1 MSGAGPTGSGAPP
14 PNGGGTA
21 SPSGGSSSG
30 EGLILVVDDDPGTRK
45 VARANLGL
53 EGFDVLVASCG
64 AEAEAR
70 LAEADPLA
78 VVSDLKMPD
87 MDGISLMRRV
97 HAHRPGLPFVLVTAH
112 ATVETAVEALRL
124 GAVHYLTKPIRF
136 EELALVLRHAVA
148 NERARRDVV
157 RLRGELERAAGFD
170 ELLGTSPA
178 MREVFTMVEQ
188 VAPADAT
195 VLLRGDTGTG
205 KELVARAIHRRS
217 PRRERPFVAVNCT
230 AVPRELMESEFFGH
244 EKGAFTGAVARRI
257 GRFEQAQGS
266 TLFLDEVGDLDLA
279 IQAKLLRVL
288 QEQEI
293 TRVGARDALK
303 VDVRIVAATNRDL
316 EAAVQAGR
324 FRDDLYYR
332 LNVIPI
338 RLPPLRER
346 PGDLPQLLQHFLR
359 SFAER
364 YGRPAPAPPPEALA
378 ALQGYGWPGNV
389 RELRNLCER
398 AVLMGWGGVLSMLG
412 AAKGEAAALVDPNL
426 PLLEARQRLVER
438 FEREYLTRLL
448 KEHRGRIGEV
458 ARAAG
463 IAERNLYE
471 KMKAYGLSRED
482 YR

>member
-1 MSGAGPTGSGAPP
+1 VSGAAAGS
-14 PNGGGTA
+14 
-21 SPSGGSSSG
+21 
-30 EGLILVVDDDPGTRK
+30 EGLVLLVDDDPGTRK

-53 EGFDVLVASCG
+53 EGFEVLLASSG
-64 AEAEAR
+64 AEALDR
-70 LAEADPLA
+70 LAEGDPLA
-78 VVSDLKMPD
+78 VVSDLRMPD
-87 MDGISLMRRV
+87 MDGIALMAAV
-97 HAHRPGLPFVLVTAH
+97 HRSRPGLPFVLVTAH
-112 ATVETAVEALRL
+112 ATVETAVAALRQ
-124 GAVHYLTKPIRF
+124 GATHYLTKPIRF
-136 EELALVLRHAVA
+136 DELALVLRHAVA
-148 NERARRDVV
+148 GERSRRDVV
-157 RLRGELERAAGFD
+157 LLRGELERAAGFE
-170 ELLGTSPA
+170 ELVGSSPA
-178 MREVFTMVEQ
+178 MRQVFTMVDQ

-195 VLLRGDTGTG
+195 VLLRGETGTG

-217 PRRERPFVAVNCT
+217 PRRDRPFVAVNCT

-244 EKGAFTGAVARRI
+244 EKGAFTGAVARRV
-257 GRFEQAQGS
+257 GRFEQADGS

-293 TRVGARDALK
+293 TRVGARDALR

-316 EAAVQAGR
+316 EAAVKEGR

-338 RLPPLRER
+338 RLPPLREH
-346 PGDLPQLLQHFLR
+346 PQDLPALLDHFLG
-359 SFAER
+359 SFAAR
-364 YGRPAPAPPPEALA
+364 YGRPAPAPPPGAVA
-378 ALQGYGWPGNV
+378 ALQGYPWPGNV

-398 AVLMGWGGVLSMLG
+398 AVLLGWAGVLSMVG
-412 AAKGEAAALVDPNL
+412 AAHAEEEALVDPAL

-448 KEHRGRIGEV
+448 RQHRGRIGEV

-471 KMKAYGLSRED
+471 KMKAYGLSRDD